1 MVEEKEESN
10 IPIWETLMLGASMVI
25 LAKLLH
31 LWISEPIAWGVSA
44 FVSVV
49 LFYET
54 PPRVGSPPDFRKSLV
69 WSAASA
75 LIVFAL
81 SKIL

>member
-1 MVEEKEESN
+1 MVEEKKESN
-10 IPIWETLMLGASMVI
+10 IPIWKPLMLGASMVI

-81 SKIL
+81 SRIL